1 MSSIE
6 TFELRQAY
14 AEQQY
19 FDQKVTEVIE
29 DLLPQLTL
37 AQLERLEHEC
47 NVQWREYK
55 TKFNPNQEVF

>member
-14 AEQQY
+14 GEQLY
-19 FDQKVTEVIE
+19 WDGRVTEFLDDE
-29 DLLPQLTL
+29 MPQLTNQQIDRMIH
-37 AQLERLEHEC
+37 ALEVEL
-47 NVQWREYK
+47 RERG